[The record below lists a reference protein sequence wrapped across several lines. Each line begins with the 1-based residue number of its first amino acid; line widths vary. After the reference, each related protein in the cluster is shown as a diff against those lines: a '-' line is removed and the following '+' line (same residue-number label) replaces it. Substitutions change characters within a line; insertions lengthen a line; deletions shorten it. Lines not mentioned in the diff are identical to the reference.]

1 MSQRCV
7 YGSRKCCCG
16 LFSLEKGSVII
27 AIFAQ
32 IIAISGFIGH
42 IYIDANP
49 QSTIYGFSFFYNNC
63 QREWICNVLVS
74 VDIVLSVLVNSMLIY
89 GISRERSAY
98 FLPWIIFY
106 VLNLLAIFAASVMM
120 FFSSQLK
127 MLAISLVI
135 FSILVCYSLN
145 VVVSTYQLVYEKEN
159 EMISC
164 WFCLW
169 PCFLADSP
177 LSAQENSIEISVI
190 TPSAPVTD
198 PRTQYLRSPSLP
210 SYENVVSEQST
221 KNIETPPPNFD
232 EAVTKFG
239 FYV

>member
-32 IIAISGFIGH
+32 IIAISGCIGH
-42 IYIDANP
+42 IYIDGNP

-106 VLNLLAIFAASVMM
+106 VLNLLA
-120 FFSSQLK
+120 
-127 MLAISLVI
+127 
-135 FSILVCYSLN
+135 
-145 VVVSTYQLVYEKEN
+145 VSN
-159 EMISC
+159 
-164 WFCLW
+164 
-169 PCFLADSP
+169 P
-177 LSAQENSIEISVI
+177 
-190 TPSAPVTD
+190 
-198 PRTQYLRSPSLP
+198 YL
-210 SYENVVSEQST
+210 
-221 KNIETPPPNFD
+221 TPPDKIVHFD
-232 EAVTKFG
+232 INVQSIG
-239 FYV
+239 